1 MKTLKIFAYMFA
13 LACFSGAVSSCS
25 SDDVED
31 NGEDVTPVLPAIS
44 GAISV
49 ADGNDTRGSMKYN
62 SDKTAL
68 KLTWYAD
75 DYVWAYSPSKQFYNK
90 LVPAPGQDFGTGTSF
105 NFVSEGNVNYTP
117 GERLILIYSGYK
129 TDDSQSSGAEKEVK
143 EITFKKRENTT
154 LAIICGNSE
163 KGRVFSDE
171 GNYFF
176 FKASSGTIDATGK
189 LTKDADLRSYMPLL
203 RVGIPASDAADA
215 EKLGKLDYTIK
226 VSAKILDETNEGFP
240 ESVTYSLLDATT
252 GLSKN
257 KTLAY
262 PDKYYTWGDP
272 YVHSLT
278 ENNASPALKSYSLWH
293 DKAENTKLELNGYV
307 FIPIPAL
314 NYTELNVVVTVSD
327 PDGNS
332 GLADKCG
339 TYSYKTTNF
348 TVVDKDDKETKYYTL
363 DATAFKKEIVNRV
376 LQLGN
381 IWSRGT
387 ETAGKA
393 WTFTKAN

>member
-62 SDKTAL
+62 TDGSL

-90 LVPAPGQDFGTGTSF
+90 LVPEPNQDFGTGTTF

-129 TDDSQSSGAEKEVK
+129 TDDSQSSGAESEVK
-143 EITFKKRENTT
+143 QITFKKRENTT

-176 FKASSGTIDATGK
+176 FKVSSGTINDKGK
-189 LTKDADLRSYMPLL
+189 LKTDADLRSYMPLL

-226 VSAKILDETNEGFP
+226 VSAKTQEQTTEGFP

-262 PDKYYTWGDP
+262 PDDYYTWGEP

-278 ENNASPALKSYSLWH
+278 ENDASQALKSYSLWH
-293 DKAENTKLELNGYV
+293 DKPVNTELELNGYV

-327 PDGNS
+327 TDGNS
-332 GLADKCG
+332 GLSDLCG
-339 TYSYKTTNF
+339 TYSYTTTKF
-348 TVVDKDDKETKYYTL
+348 TVGTDGTL
-363 DATAFKKEIVNRV
+363 DATAFDKKIVNRV

-381 IWSRGT
+381 IWTRGN

-393 WTFTKAN
+393 WTFTQAN

>member
-1 MKTLKIFAYMFA
+1 MKILKNFAYMFA

-31 NGEDVTPVLPAIS
+31 NGEGATSVLPAIR

-49 ADGNDTRGSMKYN
+49 ADGNDTRGSLKYN

-75 DYVWAYSPSKQFYNK
+75 DYVWAYSPSKRFYNK
-90 LVPAPGQDFGTGTSF
+90 LVPAPGQDKDFGTATKF
-105 NFVSEGNVNYTP
+105 DFVSEGNVDYTP
-117 GERLILIYSGYK
+117 GEKLILLYSGYK
-129 TDDSQSSGAEKEVK
+129 TDDSKGSGVEEAVK
-143 EITFKKRENTT
+143 QITFKKRNNTT

-189 LTKDADLRSYMPLL
+189 LTTQANLRSYMPLL
-203 RVGIPASDAADA
+203 RIGIPASDEADA
-215 EKLGKLDYTIK
+215 TELGKLDYEIK
-226 VSAKILDETNEGFP
+226 VSAKIQDETTEGFP
-240 ESVTYSLLDATT
+240 ESVTYSLLEGDDLTT
-252 GLSKN
+252 N
-257 KTLAY
+257 QTLKYPTAPSAY
-262 PDKYYTWGDP
+262 YVWGEP

-278 ENNASPALKSYSLWH
+278 ENNASQALKSYSLWH
-293 DKAENTKLELNGYV
+293 DKPVNTELELNGYV

-327 PDGNS
+327 SDGNS
-332 GLADKCG
+332 GLSELCG
-339 TYSYKTTNF
+339 TYSYTTHNF
-348 TVVDKDDKETKYYTL
+348 KVGDKTL
-363 DATAFKKEIVNRV
+363 DATAFDKDIVNRV

-381 IWSRGT
+381 IWKRGT
-387 ETAGKA
+387 ETGSA
-393 WTFTKAN
+393 WAFTPKAN